1 MRSDWKALLLLPA
14 LAAPVAAQ
22 QQPAQSPPPAAAPA
36 SSSATGPAQPAQD
49 LTAQGETVV
58 RRGSALSQDVL
69 GMLQDARKEADII
82 KVNCLD
88 DKLAQINANLRT
100 AQARLDLLKKAV
112 DPDLRAHEHTVLAV
126 LARKL
131 QVLDQE
137 AHQCVGQALYET
149 GATKVVTE
157 VDTSKLPAEA
167 DPSVFPFSPVT
178 GPIIYPP
185 IASSTR

>member
-1 MRSDWKALLLLPA
+1 MRSDWKALLFLLA
-14 LAAPVAAQ
+14 LATPAAAQ
-22 QQPAQSPPPAAAPA
+22 QQPARSPLAAAPA
-36 SSSATGPAQPAQD
+36 SPSATGPAQPAQD
-49 LTAQGETVV
+49 LTAQGEAVV
-58 RRGSALSQDVL
+58 RRASALSQDVL
-69 GMLQDARKEADII
+69 SMLQDARKAADII

-112 DPDLRAHEHTVLAV
+112 DPDLRAHEHTVLTV
-126 LARKL
+126 LAQKL

-157 VDTSKLPAEA
+157 VDTSKLPAEGN
-167 DPSVFPFSPVT
+167 PSVFPSSPVT

-185 IASSTR
+185 IASSTK